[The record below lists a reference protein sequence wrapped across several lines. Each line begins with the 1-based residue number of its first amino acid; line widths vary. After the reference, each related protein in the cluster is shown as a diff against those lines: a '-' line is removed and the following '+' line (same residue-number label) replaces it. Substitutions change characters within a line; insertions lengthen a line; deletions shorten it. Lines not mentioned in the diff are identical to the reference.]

1 MQVLVGRY
9 PFLSNIYKKLPP
21 QENGFLII
29 FLFSSEAPNK
39 IKIAF
44 HRIIHERIHLKCKMF

>member
-29 FLFSSEAPNK
+29 FLFSSDAPNK
-39 IKIAF
+39 NCF
-44 HRIIHERIHLKCKMF
+44 PQNYP